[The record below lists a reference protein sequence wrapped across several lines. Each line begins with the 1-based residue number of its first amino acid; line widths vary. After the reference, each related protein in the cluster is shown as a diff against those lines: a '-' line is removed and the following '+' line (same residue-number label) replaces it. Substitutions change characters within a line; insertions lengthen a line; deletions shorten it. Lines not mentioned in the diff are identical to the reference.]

1 MFRLL
6 RYFSISSAV
15 AITVVTAVL
24 LVLYHQNAIG
34 DLVRFGEA
42 HNEALTRSLANSL
55 WPKYSS
61 YVATTSG
68 MDAATLRANRRTKDI
83 REDLIQLTSGLPVL
97 KVKIYNLDGL
107 TVFSSETGQIGED
120 KSDNMG
126 FVIAKDG
133 RVATELTYRGTFSAF
148 ERVVEKRDVLSS
160 YVPVHNSEHQIA
172 GVFEIYTDVTPF
184 RKKVD
189 EATLRVFIGLLAIS
203 AALYGV
209 FHLIIRHADTVLR
222 KQDTALRK
230 IDTDLRHAKE
240 QAESA
245 NRAKSEFLSSM
256 SHELRTPLNAIL
268 GFSELIKEEMFGPIA
283 NERYTE
289 YIGDIH
295 GAGQH
300 LLELIGEV
308 LDISA
313 IEAGK
318 LDLSEETLDIG
329 DLAETAMRMVRLRAE
344 SGDVDLVTSLEAG
357 LPALFADGR
366 RVTQVFVNLLSNA
379 VKFTPHGGRVS
390 LEARLEDDGSVALV
404 VADNGIGMDD
414 DGLAKAMTKFGQVE
428 SGLDRRFE
436 GTGLGV
442 PLVQGLMEAH
452 GGTLELKSEKGV
464 GTIATVRFPNDRWRR
479 RERE

>member
-1 MFRLL
+1 M
-6 RYFSISSAV
+6 
-15 AITVVTAVL
+15 
-24 LVLYHQNAIG
+24 
-34 DLVRFGEA
+34 
-42 HNEALTRSLANSL
+42 
-55 WPKYSS
+55 
-61 YVATTSG
+61 
-68 MDAATLRANRRTKDI
+68 
-83 REDLIQLTSGLPVL
+83 
-97 KVKIYNLDGL
+97 
-107 TVFSSETGQIGED
+107 
-120 KSDNMG
+120 
-126 FVIAKDG
+126 
-133 RVATELTYRGTFSAF
+133 
-148 ERVVEKRDVLSS
+148 
-160 YVPVHNSEHQIA
+160 
-172 GVFEIYTDVTPF
+172 
-184 RKKVD
+184 D

-344 SGDVDLVTSLEAG
+344 SGDVDLVDVLEAG

-390 LEARLEDDGSVALV
+390 LERAWKSDGSVALV

-414 DGLAKAMTKFGQVE
+414 DGLAKADDQVRS
-428 SGLDRRFE
+428 SGKRPRPEIRGHGPRRS
-436 GTGLGV
+436 
-442 PLVQGLMEAH
+442 LVQGLMEAH
-452 GGTLELKSEKGV
+452 GGTLELK
-464 GTIATVRFPNDRWRR
+464 R
-479 RERE
+479 REGRRHDCDGPLPQRPLASTGER